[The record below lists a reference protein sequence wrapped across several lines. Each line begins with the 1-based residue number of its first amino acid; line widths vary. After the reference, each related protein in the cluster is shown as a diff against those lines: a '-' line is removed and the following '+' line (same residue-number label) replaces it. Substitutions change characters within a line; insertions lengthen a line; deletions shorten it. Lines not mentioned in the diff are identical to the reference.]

1 MAEDLFEIPTLCP
14 VCSGPTAER
23 GDFLYCVSE
32 SCPSRL
38 SGSVKVWVRN
48 LGLLHIGEATIDSL
62 TAGDPPA
69 IGSIADL
76 YRLSVEDWA
85 LHCSGMKMA
94 AKCHA
99 ALHGNKELPLELV
112 VSSLNIP
119 NFGLSTATDLVQG
132 GIDTAEKMLAADFE
146 ALKSVQNVG
155 DITARQIQ
163 EGLLSKRDILLD
175 VLTVV
180 SLKAPIAVGPLVG
193 KTMCITEATSV
204 PRKALE
210 KRIMDAGGIPK
221 GSVSKTTSYLVT
233 NYPDAT
239 TSKMVAA
246 KKHGVPVI
254 SEADLVALLDG
265 KSS

>member
-1 MAEDLFEIPTLCP
+1 MADDVFEIPTLCP

-23 GDFLYCVSE
+23 GDFLYCVSDA
-32 SCPSRL
+32 CPSRL

-48 LGLLHIGEATIDSL
+48 LGLLHIGDATIDSL
-62 TAGDPPA
+62 TSGSPP
-69 IGSIADL
+69 SISSVPDL
-76 YRLSVEDWA
+76 YRLSVEDWS

-99 ALHGNKELPLELV
+99 ALHGNKELPLELI

-132 GIDTAEKMLAADFE
+132 GLDTPAKMLAADFE
-146 ALKSVQNVG
+146 TLCGMPNVG
-155 DITARQIQ
+155 VITARQIQ
-163 EGLLSKRDILLD
+163 EGFLAKGD
-175 VLTVV
+175 VLMDLMEVISV
-180 SLKAPIAVGPLVG
+180 KAPIAGGPLLG
-193 KTMCITEATSV
+193 KMVCITEATSV

-233 NYPDAT
+233 NYPET
-239 TSKMVAA
+239 TSSKMISA
-246 KKHGVPVI
+246 KKHGTPII
-254 SEADLVALLDG
+254 SEVDLVALLDG
-265 KSS
+265 LSP

>member
-1 MAEDLFEIPTLCP
+1 
-14 VCSGPTAER
+14 
-23 GDFLYCVSE
+23 
-32 SCPSRL
+32 
-38 SGSVKVWVRN
+38 VKVWVQN

-62 TAGDPPA
+62 TSGDPPA
-69 IGSIADL
+69 VFSVADL

-94 AKCHA
+94 AKCYA

-119 NFGLSTATDLVQG
+119 NFGLSTATDLVQAG
-132 GIDTAEKMLAADFE
+132 FDTPEAMLLADFE
-146 ALKSVQNVG
+146 ALKAVPNVG

-163 EGLLSKRDILLD
+163 EGFLSRSDVLLDILS
-175 VLTVV
+175 VIT
-180 SLKAPIAVGPLVG
+180 LKAPIAVGPLVG
-193 KTMCITEATSV
+193 KTICITEATSV

-239 TSKMVAA
+239 TSKMVSA
-246 KKHGVPVI
+246 KKHGVPII
-254 SEADLVALLDG
+254 SESDLVALLGG

>member
-1 MAEDLFEIPTLCP
+1 MADDVFEIPTLCP

-23 GDFLYCVSE
+23 GDFLYCVSD

-38 SGSVKVWVRN
+38 SGSVRVWVRN
-48 LGLLHIGEATIDSL
+48 LGLLHIGDATIDSL
-62 TAGDPPA
+62 TSGDPP
-69 IGSIADL
+69 SVSSVADL
-76 YRLSVEDWA
+76 YRLSVEDWS

-99 ALHGNKELPLELV
+99 ALHGNKELPLELI

-132 GIDTAEKMLAADFE
+132 GLDTPAKMLAADFE
-146 ALKSVQNVG
+146 TLCGMPNVG
-155 DITARQIQ
+155 AITARQIQ
-163 EGLLSKRDILLD
+163 EGFLARGD
-175 VLTVV
+175 VLMDLMGVISV
-180 SLKAPIAVGPLVG
+180 KVPVASGSLLG
-193 KTMCITEATSV
+193 KMICITEATSV

-233 NYPDAT
+233 NYPET
-239 TSKMVAA
+239 TSSKMVAA
-246 KKHGVPVI
+246 KKHGTPVI

-265 KSS
+265 LYP

>member
-1 MAEDLFEIPTLCP
+1 MAEDVFEIPTLCP
-14 VCSGPTAER
+14 VCSGPVAER

-38 SGSVKVWVRN
+38 SGSIKVWVRN
-48 LGLLHIGEATIDSL
+48 LGLLHIGEATVDSL
-62 TAGDPPA
+62 TTGTPPA
-69 IGSIADL
+69 ISSIADL
-76 YRLSVEDWA
+76 YRLSVDDWA

-94 AKCHA
+94 AKCRM

-119 NFGLSTATDLVQG
+119 NFGLSTATDLVRG
-132 GIDTAEKMLAADFE
+132 GIDTAEKMLSADFE
-146 ALKSVQNVG
+146 ELRAIPNIG

-175 VLTVV
+175 ILTVI
-180 SLKAPIAVGPLVG
+180 SLKAPTAIGPLVG
-193 KTMCITEATSV
+193 KTICITEATSV

-210 KRIMDAGGIPK
+210 KRIMEAGGIPK
-221 GSVSKTTSYLVT
+221 GSVSKATSYLVT
-233 NYPDAT
+233 NYPDT
-239 TSKMVAA
+239 TSSKMVSA

-254 SEADLVALLDG
+254 SEADLVALLG
-265 KSS
+265 AGSV